1 MGVYKGNG
9 VYNDSQV
16 TEEYVREEI
25 QENGKGVFYVE
36 YNETSRQDII
46 DAIIAGKIVVL
57 KETNPAGA
65 INYATLFFKGVSYSL
80 YFVHIES
87 EKLFYIYELSISDVW
102 SKTVKSVG
110 LPSTT
115 AADNEKVLTVNSSG
129 EAAFNYL
136 PAIKFGVDS
145 PLSFKHDTQTE
156 NVIGFETRPADFG
169 KVLTVLND
177 GSIGYLEQ
185 GKKIFGVESPLNFDE
200 TDAHLN
206 IVFDTTSSIGMFL
219 YARPAG
225 EGGGVVWKYAAE
237 EIEISYSGGVWSITN
252 GKTWQDII
260 SALNY
265 NRPVYIKMNA
275 NTNDFYYLHLV
286 RLFEESGV
294 WKAWFERS
302 AMLTDQSNNNYFH
315 LQRVEINGSNS
326 VTFNDYKPAYEP

>member
-1 MGVYKGNG
+1 MGVYKGTT
-9 VYNDSQV
+9 VYNDSEV
-16 TEEYVREEI
+16 TEEYVKELI
-25 QENGKGVFYVE
+25 DENGKGVFYVE

-46 DAIIAGKIVVL
+46 DAIIDGKIVVL

-102 SKTVKSVG
+102 TKTVKSVG

-115 AADNEKVLTVNSSG
+115 SADNEKVLTVNSSG
-129 EAAFNYL
+129 EAGFSYL

-145 PLSFKHDTQTE
+145 PLAFKADTQTE
-156 NVIGFETRPADFG
+156 NVIGFETRPSDFG

-185 GKKIFGVESPLNFDE
+185 GKKLFGVESPLDFDE

-206 IVFDTTSSIGMFL
+206 IVFNTTSSIGMFL
-219 YARPAG
+219 YARPSG

-237 EIEISYSGGVWSITN
+237 EIEISSSGGVWSISN
-252 GKTWQDII
+252 GKTWQHII

-265 NRPVYIKMNA
+265 CRPVYIKMNA
-275 NTNDFYYLHLV
+275 NTNDFYNLQIV
-286 RLFEESGV
+286 RLFEVGGV

-302 AMLTDQSNNNYFH
+302 AMVTDLSNNNYFR
-315 LQRVEINGSNS
+315 LQRVEIDDSNN
-326 VTFNDYKPAYEP
+326 VTFNEYKPAYEP

>member
-1 MGVYKGNG
+1 MGVYKGAS

-16 TEEYVREEI
+16 TEEYVRDLIE
-25 QENGKGVFYVE
+25 ENGKGVFYVE
-36 YNETSRQDII
+36 YNVTDRNDII
-46 DAIIAGKIVVL
+46 DAIIDGKIVVL

-65 INYATLFFKGVSYSL
+65 VDYATLFFKGVEYSL

-87 EKLFYIYELSISDVW
+87 EKIFYIYELSVLGVW
-102 SKTVKSVG
+102 TKTVKSVG

-115 AADNEKVLTVNSSG
+115 ASDNEKVLTVNSSG
-129 EAAFNYL
+129 EAGFSYL

-145 PLSFKHDTQTE
+145 PLAFKADTKTE
-156 NVIGFETRPADFG
+156 NVIGFETRPDDFG

-185 GKKIFGVESPLNFDE
+185 GKKLFGVESPLNFEE
-200 TDAHLN
+200 TDAHLH

-225 EGGGVVWKYAAE
+225 GGVVWKYAAE
-237 EIEISYSGGVWSITN
+237 EIEISSSGGVWSISN

-265 NRPVYIKMNA
+265 CRPVYIKMNA
-275 NTNDFYYLHLV
+275 NTNDFYYLHIV
-286 RLFEESGV
+286 RLFEVGGV

-302 AMLTDQSNNNYFH
+302 SMVTDLSNNNYFR
-315 LQRVEINGSNS
+315 LQRVEIDDSNS
-326 VTFNDYKPAYEP
+326 VTFNEYKPAYEP